1 MGADQN
7 LDWNRLAAS
16 ALEWWRDAGVD
27 TPVDDAPRDW
37 LAPLPAPTQSPASVV
52 PTARSVLPEALPGT
66 LDAFLAYRS
75 GADAPEADWAGTRIA
90 TSGPAHAALMILVDC
105 PEKDDRECLMDGAVG
120 RLFDRMLAA
129 IGQSRETVHL
139 AAVAHARPL
148 AGRLP
153 RETQER
159 LATLALHHVALVG
172 PKRLILMG
180 DAASRAICGMDVR
193 ESRGRLQPLNHRS
206 GQSAAVTTDI
216 VSTYHPRLLIERPAL
231 KAETWRDLQL
241 AIGGLVS

>member
-27 TPVDDAPRDW
+27 ALVDEPPRNW
-37 LAPLPAPTQSPASVV
+37 LAPPPAAPAAFIPAPAPQPGD
-52 PTARSVLPEALPGT
+52 VLAET
-66 LDAFLAYRS
+66 LDSFLAYRS
-75 GADAPEADWAGTRIA
+75 GADAPEAGWPGVRITA
-90 TSGPAHAALMILVDC
+90 AGPASAALMILVDC
-105 PEKDDRECLMDGAVG
+105 PEKDDRECLMEGAVG

-139 AAVAHARPL
+139 AAVAYARPL

-153 RETQER
+153 RDTQDR
-159 LATLALHHVALVG
+159 LAALARHHIALVG
-172 PKRLILMG
+172 PKRLIVMG
-180 DAASRAICGMDVR
+180 DAASRAICAMDVR
-193 ESRGRLQPLNHRS
+193 EARGRLQPLNHRS
-206 GQSAAVTTDI
+206 GQMIDM

-231 KAETWRDLQL
+231 KAEAWRDLQL
-241 AIGGLVS
+241 AIGGLAS

>member
-27 TPVDDAPRDW
+27 APVDDAPRNW
-37 LAPLPAPTQSPASVV
+37 LAPPPAAPAAPVASA
-52 PTARSVLPEALPGT
+52 PQPSDALPDT
-66 LDAFLAYRS
+66 LESFLAYRS
-75 GADAPEADWAGTRIA
+75 GADAPEAGWPGVRIA
-90 TSGPAHAALMILVDC
+90 TSGPARAALMILVDC

-120 RLFDRMLAA
+120 RLFDRMLTA

-153 RETQER
+153 RDTQER

-172 PKRLILMG
+172 PKRVIVMG

-193 ESRGRLQPLNHRS
+193 EARGRLQPLNHRS
-206 GQSAAVTTDI
+206 GEMIDM

-231 KAETWRDLQL
+231 KAEAWRDLQL
-241 AIGGLVS
+241 AIGGLAS

>member
-16 ALEWWRDAGVD
+16 ALEWWHDAGVD
-27 TPVDDAPRDW
+27 ARVDDAPRNW
-37 LAPLPAPTQSPASVV
+37 LAPPFAAPAAPIAVAPQPRDA
-52 PTARSVLPEALPGT
+52 LPET
-66 LDAFLAYRS
+66 LESFLVYRS
-75 GADAPEADWAGTRIA
+75 GADAPEAGWPGMRVAA
-90 TSGPAHAALMILVDC
+90 SGPENAALMILVDC

-129 IGQSRETVHL
+129 IGHSRETVHL

-153 RETQER
+153 RDTQER
-159 LATLALHHVALVG
+159 LAALARHHIALVG
-172 PKRLILMG
+172 PKRVIVMG
-180 DAASRAICGMDVR
+180 DAASRAICAVDVR
-193 ESRGRLQPLNHRS
+193 DARGRLQPLNHRS
-206 GQSAAVTTDI
+206 GQMIDV

-231 KAETWRDLQL
+231 KAEAWRDLQL
-241 AIGGLVS
+241 AIGGMAS